1 MAAAN
6 YKASKRPRN
15 VGGDSVPLKFVTP
28 GEITQQNTAGLAG
41 NQDAAVDM
49 FGGKE
54 GSQPMQRRLQF
65 T

>member
-41 NQDAAVDM
+41 NQDASVDM

-54 GSQPMQRRLQF
+54 GS
-65 T
+65 